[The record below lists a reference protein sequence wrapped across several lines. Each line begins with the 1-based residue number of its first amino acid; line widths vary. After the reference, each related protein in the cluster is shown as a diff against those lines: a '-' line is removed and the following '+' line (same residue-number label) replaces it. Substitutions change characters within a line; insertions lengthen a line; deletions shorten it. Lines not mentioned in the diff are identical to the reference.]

1 MHYIGIDLGGTSI
14 KGAVVTEGGT
24 ILKEASCPTQRESGP
39 EHVAREIAGLITAL
53 AEGYDPQAIGGV
65 GVGCPGIVEDHSGIV
80 RYSANL
86 HWENFDLR
94 AAVQKY
100 SGYTVRLANDAN
112 AAALGEVP
120 VGAVVARNGEIIAAA
135 HNTRETEKNALHHA
149 ELLAIDAACKK
160 LGGWRLW
167 QCELFVTLEPCPM
180 CSGGIINS
188 RIRRVV
194 YGAADTKAGC
204 CGSVTD
210 LFALPFNHHPVV
222 ESGLRAEEAQALLQA
237 FFLRLREQRAA
248 KPRWKPPVTP

>member
-39 EHVAREIAGLITAL
+39 EHVAREISGLITAL

-120 VGAVVARNGEIIAAA
+120 VGAVVARNGEIIAAIA
-135 HNTRETEKNALHHA
+135 LAVKLNKAEMHDRESDVITINKVARVYSPWSSKIHGL
-149 ELLAIDAACKK
+149 
-160 LGGWRLW
+160 
-167 QCELFVTLEPCPM
+167 TPM
-180 CSGGIINS
+180 PE
-188 RIRRVV
+188 RIR
-194 YGAADTKAGC
+194 K
-204 CGSVTD
+204 
-210 LFALPFNHHPVV
+210 
-222 ESGLRAEEAQALLQA
+222 
-237 FFLRLREQRAA
+237 
-248 KPRWKPPVTP
+248 